1 MKLWFAAKP
10 HESAANRL
18 FIALSLAML
27 ATTAI
32 ASEKK
37 TYSYT
42 CRGGGFTIAAIVD
55 TSKGSDQWSK
65 SEPVILHIAGEPA
78 QTLIADRDAP
88 EADSYKN
95 KDFEFYA
102 LKKFITLTHKS
113 HGTVVKYYDGCRV
126 D

>member
-1 MKLWFAAKP
+1 MTLWLATKP
-10 HESAANRL
+10 HESAAMRRV
-18 FIALSLAML
+18 IAFSLATL
-27 ATTAI
+27 ATAAGAAET
-32 ASEKK
+32 K

-42 CRGGGFTIAAIVD
+42 CRGGGFSIAAIVD
-55 TSKGSDQWSK
+55 NSKGSDQWSK

-95 KDFEFYA
+95 KDYEFYA

-113 HGTVVKYYDGCRV
+113 HGTVVKYYDGCQA